1 MHYQSRV
8 RPTFKPFFEALRRA
22 HINGTEDQAEN
33 DVKAPVE
40 IAERTKMTHQF
51 WEQET
56 DEFRK
61 QVQENADDEYTHAM
75 ATWEENKKI
84 PISPQQYH
92 QCVNQYAI

>member
-1 MHYQSRV
+1 
-8 RPTFKPFFEALRRA
+8 
-22 HINGTEDQAEN
+22 
-33 DVKAPVE
+33 
-40 IAERTKMTHQF
+40 MTHQF